1 MKVGFYPINDSK
13 KEIITSGVFPSMN
26 QAIEIF
32 AQMKN
37 LSPEVFLELYG
48 VVKLKD

>member
-1 MKVGFYPINDSK
+1 MKIGFYPINDPE
-13 KEIITSGVFPSMN
+13 KEVVTSGVFLNMN
-26 QAIEIF
+26 QAIEVF

-37 LSPEVFLELYG
+37 LKPEIFLKIYG